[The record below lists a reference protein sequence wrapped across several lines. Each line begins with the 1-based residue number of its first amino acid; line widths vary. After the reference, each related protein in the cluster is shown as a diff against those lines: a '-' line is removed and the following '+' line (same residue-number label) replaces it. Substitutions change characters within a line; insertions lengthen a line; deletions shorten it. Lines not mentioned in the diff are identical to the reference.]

1 MSQRKVNQEV
11 WMEHVRAYEASGLSR
26 LDFCR
31 QHQLSVSMLRYY
43 HKQLLCKKA
52 PPAVLSNRFVEVT
65 LPSSSGNH
73 FLLHLP
79 NGIKVEVPIR
89 CEEKSL
95 RNLIEV
101 LRSC

>member
-1 MSQRKVNQEV
+1 MSERKMNQEI
-11 WMEHVRAYEASGLSR
+11 WAEHVRAYEASGLSQ
-26 LDFCR
+26 LEFCR

-43 HKQLLCKKA
+43 YKQLLCKKA
-52 PPAVLSNRFVEVT
+52 PPTALSNRFIEVT

-73 FLLHLP
+73 CLLHLP
-79 NGIKVEVPIR
+79 NGIKVEIPLG
-89 CEEKSL
+89 CEERSL